1 MTAYDNWR
9 CTDHT
14 ADQAAAE
21 ALHAELVRQQVVI
34 TPQELGEHLAALE
47 QEQFDQILQ
56 LVLETTDDKLR
67 YMVREV
73 VCGSLLDKRVAQLL
87 SHPTTC
93 SKEPC

>member
-1 MTAYDNWR
+1 MKQIYATEHDPA
-9 CTDHT
+9 
-14 ADQAAAE
+14 ADQSAAE

-34 TPQELGEHLAALE
+34 TPQELGEHLAAL
-47 QEQFDQILQ
+47 QQAQFDQILQ

-73 VCGSLLDKRVAQLL
+73 VCRKILDKRVAQLI

-93 SKEPC
+93 SKEP